1 MSIVPNDS
9 VEIGS
14 VIGFQAIHRKF
25 GRGTVISL
33 DENYVYVKFD
43 GCDEIQRYLIQGF
56 LRQQGEYF
64 LHSVVGLEYAVGK
77 HLKLLKAQE
86 RKKRKDDAK
95 EAELR
100 MLDRHKANL
109 ANIGRD
115 YLGVRPSS
123 ESRVHRVSHCY
134 SCKKDL
140 DNTVDVECVSCGW
153 ILCRCGA
160 CGCGWSGRR

>member
-1 MSIVPNDS
+1 MSTVPNDS
-9 VEIGS
+9 GEIDS
-14 VIGFQAIHRKF
+14 VIGFQAIHRKL
-25 GRGTVISL
+25 GSGTVISL

-43 GCDEIQRYLIQGF
+43 GCDEIQRYLIKGF

-64 LHSVVGLEYAVGK
+64 LHSVVGLEDAVGK

-86 RKKRKDDAK
+86 RKRRKDDAK
-95 EAELR
+95 ASELL

-109 ANIGRD
+109 AKIGRD

-123 ESRVHRVSHCY
+123 ESRAHRVSHCY
-134 SCKKDL
+134 SCKKTV
-140 DNTVDVECVSCGW
+140 DNTVDVECVSCSW